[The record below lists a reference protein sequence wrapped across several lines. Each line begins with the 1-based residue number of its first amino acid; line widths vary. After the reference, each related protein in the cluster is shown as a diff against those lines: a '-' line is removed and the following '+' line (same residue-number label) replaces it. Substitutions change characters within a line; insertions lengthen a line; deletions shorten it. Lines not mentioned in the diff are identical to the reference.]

1 MAAAQ
6 PVRVSTI
13 RELRDVLDQH
23 RRDGRSIGF
32 VPTMGYF
39 HEGHLSLMRRARQEH
54 DVVVVSI
61 FVNPLQFAP
70 SEDLEAYPRDLER
83 DSELAAGVGVD
94 LLFTPTVEEM
104 YRDPVLTTVTVAQV
118 SEPLEGE
125 SRPTHFAGV
134 GTVVAKL
141 FNIVG
146 RCTAYFGAKDFQQ
159 VAVIRRLVHD
169 LSIPIQVVA
178 CPTVRELDGLAM
190 SSRNS
195 YLTPEERDV
204 APVIYRGLQAGAAA
218 VLAGEKDPAAV
229 EDLVAGIIAAEPL
242 TRLDYVAVLDADS
255 LQVRDPLEGHLRL
268 FAAVHLGRARLIDN
282 LGVTA

>member
-146 RCTAYFGAKDFQQ
+146 PCTAYFGAKDFQQ